1 MQEIS
6 PAFVW
11 VFMPLLIA
19 GGAALVTAALM
30 QARTEVALARHR
42 EMIAEARALL
52 ATQHRALAER
62 VRAAEEAARR
72 KALDEFMADIRV
84 EERQFVRESGP
95 PPAPRKSLLV
105 QERVCFRNIPLT
117 NWTERELPA
126 AAELGCPQRP
136 RGAVQPPAPETGY
149 LPQNIIRA
157 AITNRKPA

>member
-1 MQEIS
+1 MDGMMQEMS

-30 QARTEVALARHR
+30 QARGEVALSRHR
-42 EMIAEARALL
+42 ETIAEARALL
-52 ATQHRALAER
+52 ATQHRAMAER
-62 VRAAEEAARR
+62 IRAAEEAARR
-72 KALDEFMADIRV
+72 QALDDFMADIRV
-84 EERQFVRESGP
+84 EERQFVRENG
-95 PPAPRKSLLV
+95 SLLARRKALVV

-117 NWTERELPA
+117 GWTEREAP
-126 AAELGCPQRP
+126 GCP
-136 RGAVQPPAPETGY
+136 AQPQATAPAPVAETGY